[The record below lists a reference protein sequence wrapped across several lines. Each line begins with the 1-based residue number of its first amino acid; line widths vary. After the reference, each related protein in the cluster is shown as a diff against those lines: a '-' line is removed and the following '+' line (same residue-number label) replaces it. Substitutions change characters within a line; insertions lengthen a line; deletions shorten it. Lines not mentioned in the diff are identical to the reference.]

1 LHTVKIKR
9 GKKKKREGAG
19 CMPTMDKLTADIAK
33 TAEKLDQLKRQ
44 KRDKETRERKKQDKL
59 ETRKKILIGATVLPY
74 FPQLHRFK
82 PQKNNAENNVEYAEL
97 AAFCSA
103 LAADKQTMARLEEE
117 ARRIVAA
124 KQAAATSESQ

>member
-1 LHTVKIKR
+1 
-9 GKKKKREGAG
+9 
-19 CMPTMDKLTADIAK
+19 MDKLTADIAK

-44 KRDKETRERKKQDKL
+44 KRDKEAREKERRRKL
-59 ETRKKILIGATVLPY
+59 ETRQKILIGAVVMSY
-74 FPQLHRFK
+74 FPKLQTFM
-82 PQKNNAENNVEYAEL
+82 PQKTNAENDVEYETL

-124 KQAAATSESQ
+124 KNAMQNQPNT